1 MGSRHKIGSFFDW
14 IKVLKDINFKDVF
27 IKVNEFLYKE
37 NPFVYTESNFIWV
50 SSDGKGMT
58 SPYSLGESVYIETNR
73 SNEVNF
79 ENISAVAKLMGLD
92 SKDIKFLFKERE
104 RKGSK

>member
-1 MGSRHKIGSFFDW
+1 
-14 IKVLKDINFKDVF
+14 
-27 IKVNEFLYKE
+27 
-37 NPFVYTESNFIWV
+37 
-50 SSDGKGMT
+50 MT

-79 ENISAVAKLMGLD
+79 ENIYAVAKLMGLD

-104 RKGSK
+104 CKGSNKR

>member
-1 MGSRHKIGSFFDW
+1 M
-14 IKVLKDINFKDVF
+14 
-27 IKVNEFLYKE
+27 YKE

-50 SSDGKGMT
+50 SSDEKGMT
-58 SPYSLGESVYIETNR
+58 SPYSLGEKVYIETNR

>member
-1 MGSRHKIGSFFDW
+1 MEKGK
-14 IKVLKDINFKDVF
+14 KDINFKDVF

-58 SPYSLGESVYIETNR
+58 SPYSLGKNVYIETNR

-79 ENISAVAKLMGLD
+79 ENIYAVAKLMGLD

-104 RKGSK
+104 CKGSK

>member
-1 MGSRHKIGSFFDW
+1 
-14 IKVLKDINFKDVF
+14 
-27 IKVNEFLYKE
+27 
-37 NPFVYTESNFIWV
+37 
-50 SSDGKGMT
+50 MT
-58 SPYSLGESVYIETNR
+58 SPYLLGENVYIETNR

>member
-1 MGSRHKIGSFFDW
+1 MSG
-14 IKVLKDINFKDVF
+14 
-27 IKVNEFLYKE
+27 
-37 NPFVYTESNFIWV
+37 
-50 SSDGKGMT
+50 DGKGMT
-58 SPYSLGESVYIETNR
+58 SLYSLGENVYIETNR

-104 RKGSK
+104 HKGSK